1 MYENYFQFK
10 EKPFS
15 LTPDPKFLY
24 LSKQYQGAL
33 DHMLYGIK
41 QREGFMVIA
50 GDVGT
55 GKTTLC
61 RCLLDRLDE
70 DVEVALILNPMLSD
84 MDLLR
89 NIVHD
94 LQIEPVQL
102 QQPAGIIEDGSTGD
116 DIEIELTPDTPST
129 IDWKPRDHTWTNNA
143 SKKELID
150 ALNVFLLNRHE
161 QGRTTVLIVDEAQNL
176 SLDVMEQIRILS
188 NIETEKDKLLQIIF
202 VGQLELNEK
211 LKLPTLKQLNQRIS
225 IRYEISPLDMDGTKN
240 YIEHRILVAGA
251 ASHVTFT
258 RSAVKEVFNYS
269 KGYPRLI
276 NLVCDRALLAAY
288 NQHDE
293 TIDRPHIGEAI
304 RSLLGE
310 ENKSYFLSHFI
321 KTQLPLVASILFF
334 IAGLSFFILSKKDIG
349 EIASLPSASFT
360 VPQPAPVPPAPQLAR
375 EPVMAAPEILATAEK
390 MAATPVQ
397 KFIEDLDR
405 TSIVPETVLP
415 EPKAPAVEA
424 PQVTKAEEA
433 TITQPV
439 ADVTKTGNYRI
450 QVYSLRDKAEAEQH
464 REELA
469 KGGFDVF
476 LKKAVSA
483 GQDWYIVYVGPFRD
497 INSAKVNLKALKF
510 SGREPILLSV
520 STTS

>member
-70 DVEVALILNPMLSD
+70 DIEVALILNPMLSD

-116 DIEIELTPDTPST
+116 NVEIELTPEIPST
-129 IDWKPRDHTWTNNA
+129 IDWKSRHHTWTNNA

-150 ALNVFLLNRHE
+150 ALNVFLLTRHE
-161 QGRTTVLIVDEAQNL
+161 QGRTMVLIVDEAQNL

-188 NIETEKDKLLQIIF
+188 NIETEKEKLLQIIF

-225 IRYEISPLDMDGTKN
+225 IRYEISPLDIDGTKN

-321 KTQLPLVASILFF
+321 KAQLPLVASILFF
-334 IAGLSFFILSKKDIG
+334 IAGLSFFILSSKDIG
-349 EIASLPSASFT
+349 KIFSF
-360 VPQPAPVPPAPQLAR
+360 PGEKFAAPQSV
-375 EPVMAAPEILATAEK
+375 PVIAASENIETVETD
-390 MAATPVQ
+390 AATPVQ
-397 KFIEDLDR
+397 DFITDLDR
-405 TSIVPETVLP
+405 TSTVPETILL
-415 EPKAPAVEA
+415 EPKVPAVEI
-424 PQVTKAEEA
+424 PQVAKVETA
-433 TITQPV
+433 TVTSPI

-464 REELA
+464 KQELA

-483 GQDWYIVYVGPFRD
+483 GQDWYIVYVGPFSD

-520 STTS
+520 SVTS

>member
-24 LSKQYQGAL
+24 PSKQYQGAL

-102 QQPAGIIEDGSTGD
+102 QQPAGVIEDGSTGD
-116 DIEIELTPDTPST
+116 NIEIELTPETPSS

-150 ALNVFLLNRHE
+150 ALNVFLLNRHD

-188 NIETEKDKLLQIIF
+188 NIETEKEKLLQIIF

-225 IRYEISPLDMDGTKN
+225 IRYKISPLDIDGTKN

-321 KTQLPLVASILFF
+321 KAQLPLVASILFF
-334 IAGLSFFILSKKDIG
+334 IAGLSFFILSSKDIG
-349 EIASLPSASFT
+349 KIFSFPSGKFA
-360 VPQPAPVPPAPQLAR
+360 VPQSVPVI
-375 EPVMAAPEILATAEK
+375 AASENIETVETD
-390 MAATPVQ
+390 AATPVQ
-397 KFIEDLDR
+397 DFITDLDR
-405 TSIVPETVLP
+405 TSTVPETILL
-415 EPKAPAVEA
+415 EPKVPAVEI
-424 PQVTKAEEA
+424 PQVAKVETA
-433 TITQPV
+433 TVTSPI

-464 REELA
+464 KQELA

-483 GQDWYIVYVGPFRD
+483 GQDWYIVYVGPFSD
-497 INSAKVNLKALKF
+497 INSAKVNLKALKY

>member
-70 DVEVALILNPMLSD
+70 DIEVALILNPMLSD

-94 LQIEPVQL
+94 LQIEPVKL

-116 DIEIELTPDTPST
+116 NVEIELTPEIPST
-129 IDWKPRDHTWTNNA
+129 IDWKSRHHTWTNNA

-150 ALNVFLLNRHE
+150 ALNVFLLTRHE
-161 QGRTTVLIVDEAQNL
+161 QGRTMVLIVDEAQNL

-188 NIETEKDKLLQIIF
+188 NIETEKEKLLQIIF

-225 IRYEISPLDMDGTKN
+225 IRYEISPLDIDGTKN

-321 KTQLPLVASILFF
+321 KAQLPLVASILFF
-334 IAGLSFFILSKKDIG
+334 IAGLSFFILSSKDIG
-349 EIASLPSASFT
+349 KIFSFPSGKFA
-360 VPQPAPVPPAPQLAR
+360 VPQSVPVI
-375 EPVMAAPEILATAEK
+375 AASENIETVETD
-390 MAATPVQ
+390 AATPVQ
-397 KFIEDLDR
+397 DFITDLDR
-405 TSIVPETVLP
+405 TSTVPETILL
-415 EPKAPAVEA
+415 EPKVPAVEI
-424 PQVTKAEEA
+424 PQVAKVETA
-433 TITQPV
+433 TVTSPI

-464 REELA
+464 KQELE

-483 GQDWYIVYVGPFRD
+483 GQDWYIVYVGPFSD

-520 STTS
+520 SVTS